1 MVVYGYL
8 RVSSDEQD
16 VNNQKTGVVDFAKSK
31 DWDISDWIV
40 DDGVSGTKDPEKRQL
55 GILMKKCQKGDII
68 VCSELSRLGRK
79 MLMVM
84 SILEYCMK
92 NGIMIY
98 TVKDNYVLGDNI
110 QSTVLAFAFS
120 LAAQIERDMIAM
132 RTKEA
137 LVVRKREGVLLGA
150 PRNIQKIS
158 RISDDIMNQMAKMAE
173 KGVSISSIARKLN
186 YHRIT
191 VGYYL
196 AKSKTFKGV
205 LDGYNIE
212 YFNGT
217 TINLTKRN
225 ATEYGLY
232 YKHISDAYQSGKD
245 MSFIG
250 IKSIEPNYRATS
262 KEYERDSF
270 TKSDNHKID
279 RDKIES
285 FILNDMTIP
294 EIFNI
299 IGNDDLSYDEVY
311 DYISGDTYLSNEY
324 RLRGQ
329 LKCKSKRVRG

>member
-1 MVVYGYL
+1 MIYGYL

-16 VNNQKTGVVDFAKSK
+16 VNNQKSGVLDFAKSK
-31 DWDISDWIV
+31 DWEIADWIS

-55 GILMKKCQKGDII
+55 GVLIKKCQKGDII
-68 VCSELSRLGRK
+68 ICSELSRLGRK

-92 NGIMIY
+92 NEIMIY

-137 LVVRKREGVLLGA
+137 LVVRKKEGVLLGA
-150 PRNIQKIS
+150 PRNVQKIS
-158 RISDDIMNQMAKMAE
+158 RVSDDLMAE
-173 KGVSISSIARKLN
+173 MVQLAENGISISSIARKMN
-186 YHRIT
+186 FHRIT

-217 TINLTKRN
+217 KINLTKRN
-225 ATEYGLY
+225 ATDYGLY
-232 YKHISDAYQSGKD
+232 YKHISDAYNDGKD

-250 IKSIEPNYRATS
+250 IKHIEPNYRATS
-262 KEYERDSF
+262 KEYERDNF
-270 TKSDNHKID
+270 TKSEHPKIN

-294 EIFNI
+294 EIHNRM
-299 IGNDDLSYDEVY
+299 DTEVSYDEVY

-329 LKCKSKRVRG
+329 LRCKSRRIR

>member
-1 MVVYGYL
+1 MIYGYL

-16 VNNQKTGVVDFAKSK
+16 VNNQKSGVVEFAKIK
-31 DWDISDWIV
+31 NWDVTDWIT
-40 DDGVSGTKDPEKRQL
+40 DDGISGTKEPEKRQL
-55 GILMKKCQKGDII
+55 GVLMKKCNKGDII
-68 VCSELSRLGRK
+68 ICSELSRLGRK

-120 LAAQIERDMIAM
+120 LAAQIERDMISM
-132 RTKEA
+132 RTLEA
-137 LVVRKREGVLLGA
+137 LKVRKQEGVLLGA

-158 RISDDIMNQMAKMAE
+158 KVSEDMMIKMVKMAE
-173 KGVSISSIARKLN
+173 EGVSISSIARKINL
-186 YHRIT
+186 HRIT

-205 LDGYNIE
+205 LDGYNIT
-212 YFNGT
+212 YFNGNK
-217 TINLTKRN
+217 INLTRKN
-225 ATEYGLY
+225 CTDFGLY
-232 YKHISDAYQSGKD
+232 YKHISDAYQMRKD

-250 IKSIEPNYRATS
+250 IKEIVPNYRLTS
-262 KEYERDSF
+262 KEYDRDNF
-270 TKSDNHKID
+270 TKSVNPKID

-294 EIFNI
+294 EIHNRM
-299 IGNDDLSYDEVY
+299 DDIVTYDEIY
-311 DYISGDTYLSNEY
+311 EYIGGDTYLSNEY

-329 LKCKSKRVRG
+329 LRCKSKRVR